1 MYNKKK
7 EPIEVLLFC
16 ASANTKALASS
27 EFIIWLT
34 TPGDAAPG
42 NQEPFSKPL
51 NALPDIFVLNLL
63 IFDIW

>member
-1 MYNKKK
+1 MHSAPPPSKAYQEIQFKK
-7 EPIEVLLFC
+7 EANLGSAVC

-42 NQEPFSKPL
+42 NY
-51 NALPDIFVLNLL
+51 
-63 IFDIW
+63 